1 MASSPLH
8 GSGIIIM
15 TACGNDRPLRTSISR
30 ALSNM
35 AESLPAWS
43 MIGKIL
49 AMSGPNNLDWNML
62 WRAVIQL
69 TLPRSVLIS
78 PLWARYRYG
87 WARAQLGNVLVLKR
101 EWTIARAVSTAWS
114 TRSG

>member
-1 MASSPLH
+1 MNGSPLH

-15 TACGNDRPLRTSISR
+15 TACGSDRPDRTSSSR

-43 MIGKIL
+43 MIGSTFFTS
-49 AMSGPNNLDWNML
+49 APNSSERNRFS
-62 WRAVIQL
+62 RAVIQL

-78 PLWARYRYG
+78 PLWAM
-87 WARAQLGNVLVLKR
+87 
-101 EWTIARAVSTAWS
+101 
-114 TRSG
+114 